1 MTEFDGLT
9 RLQQTIVA
17 YKPEHN
23 GLAPDGKVGV
33 ILERMA
39 DVMAKIE
46 SVSKD
51 QQNDNLKF
59 KFRGIDDIYNM
70 IQKHLAE
77 AKITTRLRMIGFDE
91 VWGTTS
97 SGKPQVRV
105 LAAYVM
111 DFMTTDGSMVTCGPV
126 IGEALDTSDKVFN
139 KTLSIADKYMLL
151 TAFKI
156 PTADEKDPDASG
168 NDAHGRGGKKPE
180 PKEEPKAQPK
190 AATQPKPAP
199 AHNPDPA
206 PASAPAPPTDFEK
219 PTAEQLNI
227 LRGFHKSGA
236 MKAALGDERTSYVA
250 NDLKNGT
257 MSKVEVETV
266 INSIQAYNKTS

>member
-51 QQNDNLKF
+51 QQNENLKF

-97 SGKPQVRV
+97 TGKPQVRV

-151 TAFKI
+151 TTFKI

-190 AATQPKPAP
+190 AATQSKPAP
-199 AHNPDPA
+199 SSSP
-206 PASAPAPPTDFEK
+206 APAPPSDFEK

-236 MKAALGDERTSYVA
+236 MKAALGEERASYIV

-257 MSKVEVETV
+257 MSKTGAEKE
-266 INSIQAYNKTS
+266 INAIQAYNKTS